1 MKKIALL
8 LVLSFFTFAACE
20 KDEETLAPNGTNQD
34 NPPAQNE
41 ELLRFVG
48 SYNLSVDKLAVYVN
62 GEQSEYS
69 PESFTGSITIEP
81 SETSE
86 DSLIVKGSFVMSGT
100 SLEVYN
106 TRAALD
112 DNGSLQLD
120 ANQLTVPSGMLV
132 TMEHNPIS
140 YDPQQLVWN
149 SSMSMDYGTTYH
161 IVYELQNTA
170 TK

>member
-1 MKKIALL
+1 MKKFALL
-8 LVLSFFTFAACE
+8 LVLSLCAFAACE
-20 KDEETLAPNGTNQD
+20 KEEETPNGNNNPD
-34 NPPAQNE
+34 NPPAPNE

-48 SYNLSVDKLAVYVN
+48 SYNLNVDKLAVYVN
-62 GEQSEYS
+62 GEQSESS

-149 SSMSMDYGTTYH
+149 SSMSMDYGATYH